1 MNYISHNQN
10 LDPFRLCC
18 AVLSYLKSNIYWN
31 QLIMVTM
38 WCEDGFSMCSPSLSL
53 SISLCLSL
61 FCFVLNDLQDSSGH
75 VRALFV
81 QWFFGFTTRHDRPI
95 KRSRDASS
103 SLFTVRRTLLYLEI
117 HWRLKINHLWS
128 GSYNILNVLINHMKR
143 GVCPNVQQ
151 SFLLEHCGLL
161 RGFTTVYPTFFH
173 NGYTQSTRTHAHT
186 HNTRI
191 CQTHTHTPW
200 QNLWIWNSIS
210 GTIFPSKRLSSW
222 TWTINDHHLECFE
235 IPEAWAI
242 PKVRGHG
249 ARATPSWP
257 HRSTTNHCWMML
269 DVFTRTGDS
278 CNTQHKRG
286 IDWGLL
292 LGNHVNL
299 EGGMR
304 KCARRNKGASVL
316 VDYFRSY

>member
-186 HNTRI
+186 HT
-191 CQTHTHTPW
+191 THEYVKHIRTHRDKTFGY
-200 QNLWIWNSIS
+200 
-210 GTIFPSKRLSSW
+210 GTAYLGQYFPAKDCLPEHEPSM
-222 TWTINDHHLECFE
+222 TIILNALKFLRHEPFPKFGAMGQEQRPPDH
-235 IPEAWAI
+235 IDP
-242 PKVRGHG
+242 P
-249 ARATPSWP
+249 P
-257 HRSTTNHCWMML
+257 TTVGWCWMFL
-269 DVFTRTGDS
+269 QELAIAAILNANV
-278 CNTQHKRG
+278 
-286 IDWGLL
+286 
-292 LGNHVNL
+292 
-299 EGGMR
+299 
-304 KCARRNKGASVL
+304 ASTEACC
-316 VDYFRSY
+316 